1 LANLLKHT
9 KEKKKRN
16 METLAAFNLLVDG
29 MVLTSRIAVQN
40 RLSDLQ
46 YFVLNMMVGQMK
58 YFPKIPNNFHAEHPM
73 QFPKRV
79 FPVKHSVT
87 SLVSTCIYLREEQK

>member
-1 LANLLKHT
+1 
-9 KEKKKRN
+9 

-46 YFVLNMMVGQMK
+46 YFVLNMMVRQIK
-58 YFPKIPNNFHAEHPM
+58 YFPKIPNHFHAEHPM
-73 QFPKRV
+73 QFPKSISSETLRHFISQYMHLFERGTKV
-79 FPVKHSVT
+79 ICHTYVIT
-87 SLVSTCIYLREEQK
+87 STFRLI